1 MKILSL
7 QTTSIFVIGRHEPCV
22 KYGFSLDEKKGEKKY
37 PHRTWSCHVG
47 PVGLVSCFS
56 KMNRSKRCECRAFLS
71 TWNEANRM
79 QFTCVLNK
87 HLVFPAQNRRVF
99 YYSIHKD
106 LSMRTTFNGL
116 PGLTHKTA
124 SHSYERILSRV
135 PMIITSYK
143 IHDWRKPTIF
153 KKNCQTG
160 HRIPIPQDLSHA
172 TGTSLWKSHIE
183 LQTVMQL
190 CCGWR
195 VGNGNSVIIEIDQRS
210 QDALNMVQS
219 NQTQP
224 RLVEGFVKVLS
235 FENPLTCP
243 VWKISAFWPGPTILA
258 NFPSSAYVPWLAWS
272 CQDPSSARC
281 VHWWLAISCWLRTNS
296 KTFLFIVLIHMSI
309 CADFHSRIRH
319 WDIRL
324 RDFLVVPSNIA
335 PPNGSKRVSTLTF
348 LWVVVNF

>member
-143 IHDWRKPTIF
+143 IYDWRKPTIF
-153 KKNCQTG
+153 KKKLPDWTQDSNPSGPQPCNR
-160 HRIPIPQDLSHA
+160 HLPLEIPYWVTDSDA
-172 TGTSLWKSHIE
+172 VVLWLARGE
-183 LQTVMQL
+183 RQL
-190 CCGWR
+190 CDYWDWSEIPRCPQYDSIQSNSTKTGWR
-195 VGNGNSVIIEIDQRS
+195 VCQG
-210 QDALNMVQS
+210 
-219 NQTQP
+219 
-224 RLVEGFVKVLS
+224 S
-235 FENPLTCP
+235 FLLNPLTCLVFNQCMGARP
-243 VWKISAFWPGPTILA
+243 TNPGQLSKLCLCPMIGMVMSRPIL
-258 NFPSSAYVPWLAWS
+258 S
-272 CQDPSSARC
+272 RC
-281 VHWWLAISCWLRTNS
+281 VHWWLAISCWLWTNS
-296 KTFLFIVLIHMSI
+296 KTYVFIVLIHMSI
-309 CADFHSRIRH
+309 CAYVHSRIRH

-335 PPNGSKRVSTLTF
+335 PPNGSKQVSTLTF
-348 LWVVVNF
+348 LWVFVNF

>member
-1 MKILSL
+1 MVSASTK
-7 QTTSIFVIGRHEPCV
+7 
-22 KYGFSLDEKKGEKKY
+22 KKGKKKY

-143 IHDWRKPTIF
+143 IYDWRKPTIF
-153 KKNCQTG
+153 KKKLPDWTQDSNPSGPQPCNR
-160 HRIPIPQDLSHA
+160 HLPLEIPYWVTDSDA
-172 TGTSLWKSHIE
+172 VVLWLARGE
-183 LQTVMQL
+183 RQL
-190 CCGWR
+190 CDYWDWSEIPRCPQYDSIQSNSTKTGWR
-195 VGNGNSVIIEIDQRS
+195 VCQGSFLREPSDLPSLNNQCILARPNNPGQLSKLCLCPMIGMVMSRPILSPLRS
-210 QDALNMVQS
+210 LMACNKLLAS
-219 NQTQP
+219 NQFKNIFIYCINSHVNMCRFSQSHQTL
-224 RLVEGFVKVLS
+224 RY
-235 FENPLTCP
+235 
-243 VWKISAFWPGPTILA
+243 
-258 NFPSSAYVPWLAWS
+258 PSS
-272 CQDPSSARC
+272 
-281 VHWWLAISCWLRTNS
+281 
-296 KTFLFIVLIHMSI
+296 
-309 CADFHSRIRH
+309 
-319 WDIRL
+319 RL
-324 RDFLVVPSNIA
+324 LGCPI
-335 PPNGSKRVSTLTF
+335 
-348 LWVVVNF
+348 